1 LEMTALHQ
9 NETWDLVPLPPRK
22 HIVGCKCAYIVKFHS
37 DGSVD
42 RLKARLVAKGYT
54 QTYGINYDETF
65 FPVTKISFVRVSSL
79 DIT

>member
-1 LEMTALHQ
+1 MELEMTALHQ

-22 HIVGCKCAYIVKFHS
+22 HIVKFHS